1 MATAT
6 TGIDLGNF
14 KTSVAFQHQGL
25 ESRAFF
31 VSVFAT
37 NLDHE
42 DANVLRTRVDARK
55 RLADLYGRSVRSP
68 KDETLKGT
76 LAAYVNNLRFAHW
89 FLPNISA
96 FTDEHI
102 EAENLHF
109 GESVWHHLA
118 RIGGAKARASVQRLK
133 APQGG
138 QDILGKEYNYFDVA
152 TDKINPEQAESYL
165 ADYRAARTVLRAMRE
180 HFHLL
185 GNLTAKDRNVAV
197 LGVPPGAPP
206 IVKAMLFML
215 GLDAGFDAVVLRAE
229 PELVARSLML
239 PSDKPALVIDIG
251 AGTTDVCVFIP
262 VSGATVL
269 DPKLQ
274 LTVAKASFA
283 IDRKLEELIRAEI
296 ETKHPR
302 GTKFYWPQLP
312 QEHLSY
318 WKESCT
324 QPQWETLRT
333 SKESHETFLYEYK
346 ADDKIK
352 FFDVSTVL
360 TGDFVLKAFDA
371 VLSDDIKAKVKEVLD
386 PQGKEKDTER
396 LLSIHSGPAA
406 QRTVVAGGGSQIPA
420 VRDFLQKILGPD
432 HKVRAVPDHLNAVAD
447 GARFF
452 ARTLWEEDW
461 KAIATEQQEWL
472 RKYRIEKAPDMAEWY
487 KAWRI
492 KMADPALRE
501 RLRFNMNY

>member
-1 MATAT
+1 MAT

-14 KTSVAFQHQGL
+14 KTSIAFQHQGL

-31 VSVFAT
+31 VSVFAN

-55 RLADLYGRSVRSP
+55 RLGELHGRCVRSP
-68 KDETLKGT
+68 RDAALQLT
-76 LAAYVNNLRFAHW
+76 LASYVNNLRFAHW
-89 FLPNISA
+89 FLPNIGA

-102 EAENLHF
+102 EGANLHF
-109 GESVWHHLA
+109 GESVWHHMS
-118 RIGGAKARASVQRLK
+118 RIGGAKAHASVQRLK

-152 TDKINPEQAESYL
+152 TDKINPEQADSYL
-165 ADYRAARTVLRAMRE
+165 EDYRATRTVLRWMRE
-180 HFHLL
+180 QFHAI
-185 GNLTAKDRNVAV
+185 GNLTPTDQNVAV

-239 PSDKPALVIDIG
+239 PADKPALVIDIG
-251 AGTTDVCVFIP
+251 AGTTDVCTFIP

-274 LTVAKASFA
+274 VTVPKASFA
-283 IDRKLEELIRAEI
+283 IDRKLEELIRLEI
-296 ETKHPR
+296 ESKHPR

-312 QEHLSY
+312 QEHISY

-324 QPQWETLRT
+324 QPQWEALRT
-333 SKESHETFLYEYK
+333 AKESHETFLYEYK
-346 ADDKIK
+346 ANGEIK
-352 FFDVSTVL
+352 FFDVSTIL

-371 VLSDDIKAKVKEVLD
+371 VLSTDIKAKVKEVLD
-386 PQGKEKDTER
+386 PEGKEKDTER

-420 VRDFLQKILGPD
+420 VRDFLQKLLGPD
-432 HKVRAVPDHLNAVAD
+432 HKVRGVPDHLNAVAD

-461 KAIATEQQEWL
+461 KAIASEQQEWL
-472 RKYRIEKAPDMAEWY
+472 RKYRIENGAHMGEWY
-487 KAWRI
+487 KAWRV

-501 RLRFNMNY
+501 KIRFNMNY